1 MKIGRYI
8 LLAIIVVGVST
19 GIWYFMRPRAQAPA
33 LSASGEEMPVYNDS
47 AYNTRAPA
55 DTRIKVEVLNATKQ
69 RGLAR
74 RATQYLRDRGF
85 DVVAIGNS
93 TEKLPKTMVLD
104 RSNHKEFA
112 ALVARAMNGRTEA
125 RPDTSRYLDV
135 TVLVGD
141 DWAPPAEPFYP

>member
-8 LLAIIVVGVST
+8 LLALVVVTAVFAGLRIFRGKRTQPSVSPNAVELPT
-19 GIWYFMRPRAQAPA
+19 YD
-33 LSASGEEMPVYNDS
+33 DS
-47 AYNTRAPA
+47 AYNTHAPP

-85 DVVAIGNS
+85 DVVGMGNS
-93 TEKLPKTMVLD
+93 QEKLEKTVVYD

-112 ALVARAMNGRTEA
+112 ALVARAMRGRVET

>member
-8 LLAIIVVGVST
+8 LIAIVAAIALIASLG
-19 GIWYFMRPRAQAPA
+19 FFLRRNPKPPA
-33 LSASGEEMPVYNDS
+33 SPNQVELPVYKDS

-55 DTRIKVEVLNATKQ
+55 GTRIKVEVLNATTR

-85 DVVAIGNS
+85 DVVLMGNS
-93 TEKLPKTMVLD
+93 SEKHEETIVLN
-104 RSNHKEFA
+104 RSNRKEFA
-112 ALVARAMNGRTEA
+112 ELVAKAMRGRVES

-135 TVLVGD
+135 TVLVGN
-141 DWAPPAEPFYP
+141 DWTPPAEPFYP